1 MTTPKTT
8 WLIRLQ
14 QGATFLFLAYVL
26 VLLGR
31 SAWVNAERNQQTT
44 DMATGIV
51 DLKQDIVELN
61 DLIAYQETT
70 TFKELEARRK
80 LGLKKPGELVIVL
93 PPEPDQPTLVEQKQ
107 AAVTPTHVVL
117 QQWWNYYFKK

>member
-1 MTTPKTT
+1 MSTPQTST

-44 DMATGIV
+44 DMATSITDLRQEIV
-51 DLKQDIVELN
+51 DLN
-61 DLIAYQETT
+61 DLISYQETT

-107 AAVTPTHVVL
+107 AAATPTYVVL
-117 QQWWNYYFKK
+117 QQWWDYYFR